1 MLDLDHFK
9 EFNDTHGHRAG
20 DAALVALGG
29 LLPTLVRGEDVP
41 CRYGGE
47 EFAVIFPDAPL
58 EHVARRA
65 EEIREALAAVDL
77 KYADREL
84 GHVTVSAGVAAFPD
98 HGQTPEDLILAAD
111 RALYEA
117 KNEGRNRVVVAGS

>member
-1 MLDLDHFK
+1 
-9 EFNDTHGHRAG
+9 
-20 DAALVALGG
+20 
-29 LLPTLVRGEDVP
+29 VP

-65 EEIREALAAVDL
+65 EEIRAALATANLRHIDRDL
-77 KYADREL
+77 GSITL
-84 GHVTVSAGVAAFPD
+84 SAGVATFPD
-98 HGQTPEDLILAAD
+98 HGRTPEDLIIAAD
-111 RALYEA
+111 RALYQA